1 MILNELIGHVVRSA
15 DSGGARI
22 EIVMLPGDQGSVAPR
37 TGFDLDQTSRAEIG
51 PGEFF
56 APCPDNLDGF
66 AGGFGQAGRF
76 NGRLAGM
83 LAAIAAAHVGL
94 DHAHLGR
101 RQVKRLHE
109 FVANAKRA
117 LGSGPNSQLAIGP
130 LGHNGARLKRRVGDV
145 RDGVL
150 LLQLQVRTVI
160 K

>member
-1 MILNELIGHVVRSA
+1 
-15 DSGGARI
+15 
-22 EIVMLPGDQGSVAPR
+22 
-37 TGFDLDQTSRAEIG
+37 
-51 PGEFF
+51 
-56 APCPDNLDGF
+56 
-66 AGGFGQAGRF
+66 
-76 NGRLAGM
+76 
-83 LAAIAAAHVGL
+83 
-94 DHAHLGR
+94 
-101 RQVKRLHE
+101 VKRLHE